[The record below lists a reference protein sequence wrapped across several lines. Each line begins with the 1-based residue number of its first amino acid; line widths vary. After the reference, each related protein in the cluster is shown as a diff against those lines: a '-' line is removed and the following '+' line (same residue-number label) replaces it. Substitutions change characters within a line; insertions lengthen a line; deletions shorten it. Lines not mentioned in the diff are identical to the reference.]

1 VSQSGRTRWPG
12 ALLVV
17 LCLAFGLR
25 VYGFWFGLPYVLT
38 GDGENTF
45 INPAVQMVVSGDFN
59 PHWFGHPG
67 STVIY
72 PLALL
77 YGLLYLIGHAAG
89 QFAQPAALQAQ
100 LNADPTLFYVTARL
114 LSIAWAVATVA
125 LVWRLGTRLGGRGL
139 GLLAALFLAVNP
151 MHREWTTWARS
162 DAPAAFFALCAVY
175 AAIRFADRPT
185 RGWALLAGM
194 ATGLAAASKITT
206 GVVFAAWLVAWIA
219 RPGRGRRPDLGA
231 LGLAALAA
239 AAAFAITSPYVL
251 LDWQQAVPNL
261 LFENRGGHAGA
272 ERLPGL
278 QNWWWYA
285 AVALPGAV
293 GWPGMIAA
301 AFGAATIGR
310 SRRGNAARAWIAAAF
325 PLLYWLGIGASN
337 LRWDHWLVPVLPIVA
352 LWTAQGVL
360 TIARGAAQAM
370 ATRSSAG
377 RAIEI
382 AATTAKSP
390 FGGCTS
396 KLKCTRLKPG
406 THWALTVSLA
416 ALLLLTLSQ
425 PAFTSLRR
433 AFQSA
438 QPNTQVLAIRW
449 FRDHVPAQTVVG
461 SEWYTGLF
469 WSATIKLEEVPT
481 LGQSTPDYF
490 RARGAQFVAAS
501 SDMYDRFYAEPARY
515 AEFVAAYE
523 RFWRELPLV
532 VEFAPDPWRRPG
544 PTIRILRVP

>member
-1 VSQSGRTRWPG
+1 VSQAGRAQGYG
-12 ALLVV
+12 ARLLV

-38 GDGENTF
+38 GDGENSF
-45 INPAVQMVVSGDFN
+45 INPAVQMAVSGDLN

-77 YGLLYLIGHAAG
+77 YRLLYVVGHAAG

-100 LNADPTLFYVTARL
+100 LSADPTLFYLTARL
-114 LSIAWAVATVA
+114 LSMAWAVATVA
-125 LVWRLGTRLGGRGL
+125 LVWRLGTRLGDRRL

-162 DAPAAFFALCAVY
+162 DAPAAFFVLLAVC

-185 RGWALLAGM
+185 RRWALLAGV

-206 GVVFAAWLVAWIA
+206 GVVFAAWLVAWIT
-219 RPGRGRRPDLGA
+219 RPGRGRRPGFGV
-231 LGLAALAA
+231 LGLAALSA
-239 AAAFAITSPYVL
+239 AAAFAVTSPYVL
-251 LDWQQAVPNL
+251 LDWQTAIPNL

-278 QNWWWYA
+278 VNWAWYLTTALPA
-285 AVALPGAV
+285 AVS
-293 GWPGMIAA
+293 WPGMVAA
-301 AFGAATIGR
+301 AVGLWTIGR
-310 SRRGNAARAWIAAAF
+310 RRRAPAASGSILLAF

-337 LRWDHWLVPVLPIVA
+337 LRWDHWLTPVLPIVA
-352 LWTAQGVL
+352 LWSAQGVL
-360 TIARGAAQAM
+360 TLGDGLGLLASTRGQPGKNAS
-370 ATRSSAG
+370 RSQRQTWVIG
-377 RAIEI
+377 L
-382 AATTAKSP
+382 TA
-390 FGGCTS
+390 
-396 KLKCTRLKPG
+396 
-406 THWALTVSLA
+406 V
-416 ALLLLTLSQ
+416 LLLTLSQ
-425 PAFTSLRR
+425 PAYESVRR
-433 AFQSA
+433 AYQNA
-438 QPNTQVLAIRW
+438 QPNTQVLALRW

-469 WSATIKLEEVPT
+469 WSTTVKLEEVPT

-490 RARGAQFVAAS
+490 RARGARFIVAS
-501 SDMYDRFYAEPARY
+501 SDMYDRFYAEPSRY
-515 AEFVAAYE
+515 AAFVAAYE
-523 RFWRELPLV
+523 RFWRALPLV

>member
-1 VSQSGRTRWPG
+1 VSQARWAQGYG

-45 INPAVQMVVSGDFN
+45 INAAVGMVVSGDLN

-77 YGLLYLIGHAAG
+77 YGLLYIIGHAAG
-89 QFAQPAALQAQ
+89 QFAQPAALQTQ
-100 LNADPTLFYVTARL
+100 LSTDPTLFYVTARL

-125 LVWRLGTRLGGRGL
+125 LVWRLGTRLGGRRL

-162 DAPAAFFALCAVY
+162 DAPTAFFVLCAVY

-185 RGWALLAGM
+185 RRWALLAGV

-206 GVVFAAWLVAWIA
+206 GVVCTAWLVAWITRA
-219 RPGRGRRPDLGA
+219 GRGRRPDAGA

-239 AAAFAITSPYVL
+239 AAAFAITSPYIL
-251 LDWQQAVPNL
+251 LDWQQAIPNL
-261 LFENRGGHAGA
+261 LFENRGGHVGA

-301 AFGAATIGR
+301 AFGAVTIGR
-310 SRRGNAARAWIAAAF
+310 SRRGNAARAWIVAAF
-325 PLLYWLGIGASN
+325 PLFYWLGIGASN

-352 LWTAQGVL
+352 VWTAQGVL
-360 TIARGAAQAM
+360 TVARGVAR
-370 ATRSSAG
+370 ATGSRSHEYEVHPRG
-377 RAIEI
+377 LGLE
-382 AATTAKSP
+382 
-390 FGGCTS
+390 
-396 KLKCTRLKPG
+396 PG
-406 THWALTVSLA
+406 TRWALTVSLA

-449 FRDHVPAQTVVG
+449 FHDHVPAQTVVG

-544 PTIRILRVP
+544 PTVRILRVP

>member
-125 LVWRLGTRLGGRGL
+125 LVWRLGTRLGGRRL

-162 DAPAAFFALCAVY
+162 DAPAAFFVVLTVY
-175 AAIRFADRPT
+175 AAFRFADRPT
-185 RGWALLAGM
+185 SRWALLAGL
-194 ATGLAAASKITT
+194 ATGLAAASKITAS
-206 GVVFAAWLVAWIA
+206 VVFAAWLVAWITRA
-219 RPGRGRRPDLGA
+219 GRGRRPDFGA

-285 AVALPGAV
+285 AVALPGVV

-301 AFGAATIGR
+301 AFGAATLGR
-310 SRRGNAARAWIAAAF
+310 SRRGHAARAWIAAAF

-337 LRWDHWLVPVLPIVA
+337 LRWDHWLVPTLPIVA

-360 TIARGAAQAM
+360 VIARNVAQRIESGRP
-370 ATRSSAG
+370 TRWA
-377 RAIEI
+377 
-382 AATTAKSP
+382 
-390 FGGCTS
+390 F
-396 KLKCTRLKPG
+396 RLG
-406 THWALTVSLA
+406 LV

-433 AFQSA
+433 AYQNA

-515 AEFVAAYE
+515 AEFVAAYD

-532 VEFAPDPWRRPG
+532 IEFAPDPWRRPG